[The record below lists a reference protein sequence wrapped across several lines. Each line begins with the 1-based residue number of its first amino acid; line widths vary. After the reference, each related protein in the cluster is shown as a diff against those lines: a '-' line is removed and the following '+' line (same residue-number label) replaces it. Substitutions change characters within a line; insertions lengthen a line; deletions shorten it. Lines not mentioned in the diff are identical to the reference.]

1 MSLVASVLS
10 AEHTT
15 GAMTDIHAEEAAFLE
30 RVREFTEK
38 EVLPKT
44 REWEE
49 AREFPKEI
57 WPKLGKIG
65 LLKILISR
73 ENGGLGFSCQTYCE
87 AIRLMAKADPA
98 MAMNLAAWNALSF
111 AHLEKYGNEEQRK
124 AYIPKIASGE
134 WTLAW
139 ALTEPDAGSDAR
151 HVRTFATPNPDK
163 PGWYK
168 LNGSKMFITNG
179 GNADLIIVIA
189 RVDEK
194 NLTAFLVE
202 KSNPGYHFKERLH
215 TVGVSASNTVAFDLK
230 DADGWHTPCTFEE
243 AISFLF
249 RGRLGIGAMALGIA
263 EKAFE
268 LAVEYSKQREQFGRR
283 LCDMQSVQ
291 NMIADSAMEL
301 EASRLLVKNGAKLED
316 LGLPIAKE
324 ASYAKLFA
332 SETANRVT
340 DRALQIHGGRGM
352 WKEFLVEKLWRDAKL
367 CEIGEG
373 ASEIQRLVIAKS
385 ILK

>member
-1 MSLVASVLS
+1 MLS
-10 AEHTT
+10 ADSTSS
-15 GAMTDIHAEEAAFLE
+15 APTDFQAEQADFLK
-30 RVREFTEK
+30 RVQEFCDK
-38 EVLPKT
+38 EILPKT
-44 REWEE
+44 REWEQ
-49 AREFPKEI
+49 AAEFPAEI
-57 WPKLGKIG
+57 WPKLGKMG
-65 LLKILISR
+65 MLKVLISKDW
-73 ENGGLGFSCQTYCE
+73 GGLGYSCVTYCDM
-87 AIRLMAKADPA
+87 IRLVAKADPA
-98 MAMNLAAWNALSF
+98 LAMNLAAWNALSF
-111 AHLEKYGNEEQRK
+111 AHLEKFGNEEQKK
-124 AYIPKIASGE
+124 AYLPKIASGE

-151 HVRTFATPNPDK
+151 HVKTFATPNPDK

-202 KSNPGYHFKERLH
+202 KKNPGYKFKQRLH
-215 TVGVSASNTVAFDLK
+215 TVGVSASNTVAFELK

-263 EKAFE
+263 EKSFE
-268 LAVEYSKQREQFGRR
+268 LAVEYSKKREQFGRR

-291 NMIADSAMEL
+291 NMLAESAMEL
-301 EASRLLVKNGAKLED
+301 EASRLLVKHGAQMED

-332 SETANRVT
+332 SETANKVT
-340 DRALQIHGGRGM
+340 NRSLQIHGGRGM

-367 CEIGEG
+367 TEIGEG
-373 ASEIQRLVIAKS
+373 ASEIQKLVIAKT

>member
-1 MSLVASVLS
+1 MSTVLS
-10 AEHTT
+10 AEK
-15 GAMTDIHAEEAAFLE
+15 MTNAPTDFQAEQADYLK
-30 RVREFTEK
+30 RVQEFCDK
-38 EVLPKT
+38 EILPKT
-44 REWEE
+44 REWED
-49 AREFPKEI
+49 AKEFDPAI
-57 WPKLGKIG
+57 WPKLGKMG
-65 LLKILISR
+65 MLKVLISK
-73 ENGGLGFSCQTYCE
+73 EWDGLGYSCVTYCDM
-87 AIRLMAKADPA
+87 IRLVAKADPA
-98 MAMNLAAWNALSF
+98 LAMNLAAWNALSF
-111 AHLEKYGNEEQRK
+111 AHLEKFGSDEQKK
-124 AYIPKIASGE
+124 AYLPKIASGE

-151 HVRTFATPNPDK
+151 HVKTFATPNPDK

-168 LNGSKMFITNG
+168 LNGNKMFITNG

-202 KSNPGYHFKERLH
+202 RKNAGYKFKERLH
-215 TVGVSASNTVAFDLK
+215 TVGVSASNTVAFELK

-268 LAVEYSKQREQFGRR
+268 LTIEYSKKREQFGRR

-291 NMIADSAMEL
+291 NMIAESAMEL
-301 EASRLLVKNGAKLED
+301 EAARLLVKNGAQLED

-340 DRALQIHGGRGM
+340 NRAVQIHGGRGM

-367 CEIGEG
+367 TEIGEG
-373 ASEIQRLVIAKS
+373 ASEIQKLVIAKS

>member
-10 AEHTT
+10 AE
-15 GAMTDIHAEEAAFLE
+15 MTPDVQTDLKAEQASFLE
-30 RVREFTEK
+30 RVQEFCDK
-38 EVLPKT
+38 EILPNT
-44 REWEE
+44 RAWEQ
-49 AREFPKEI
+49 AAEFPKEI
-57 WPKLGKIG
+57 WPKLGKVG
-65 LLKILISR
+65 MLKVLLAP
-73 ENGGLGFSCQTYCE
+73 EWGGLGYSCETYCDM
-87 AIRLMAKADPA
+87 IRLVAKADPA
-98 MAMNLAAWNALSF
+98 LAMNLAAWNALSF
-111 AHLEKYGNEEQRK
+111 AHLEKYGNDEQRK
-124 AYIPKIASGE
+124 KYIPPIASGE

-168 LNGSKMFITNG
+168 LNGQKMFITNG
-179 GNADLIIVIA
+179 GNANLIIVIA

-202 KSNPGYHFKERLH
+202 RTDPGYIFKERLH
-215 TVGVSASNTVAFDLK
+215 TVGVSASNTVAFELK

-249 RGRLGIGAMALGIA
+249 RGRLGIAGMALGIA

-268 LAVEYSKQREQFGRR
+268 LAVEYSKHREQFGRR

-301 EASRLLVKNGAKLED
+301 EASRLLVKNGARLED
-316 LGLPIAKE
+316 MGLPIAKE

-367 CEIGEG
+367 TEIGEG
-373 ASEIQRLVIAKS
+373 ASEIQRLVIAKT

>member
-1 MSLVASVLS
+1 MSPVATVLS
-10 AEHTT
+10 AETRD
-15 GAMTDIHAEEAAFLE
+15 GAPTDSRAEQQAFLE
-30 RVREFTEK
+30 RVQQFCDD
-38 EVLPKT
+38 EVLPNT
-44 REWEE
+44 RAWE
-49 AREFPKEI
+49 AAGEFSPDI
-57 WPKLGKIG
+57 WPKLGRMG
-65 LLKILISR
+65 MLKVLIPT
-73 ENGGLGFSCQTYCE
+73 EWDGLGYTCETYCE
-87 AIRLMAKADPA
+87 MIRLVAKADPA
-98 MAMNLAAWNALSF
+98 LAMNLAAWNALSF
-111 AHLEKYGNEEQRK
+111 AHLEKYGNEEQKK
-124 AYIPKIASGE
+124 AYLPKIASGE

-168 LNGSKMFITNG
+168 LTGNKMFITNG

-189 RVDEK
+189 RTDER

-202 KSNPGYHFKERLH
+202 KTNPGYQFNQRLN
-215 TVGVSASNTVAFDLK
+215 TVGVSASNTVAFDLN

-249 RGRLGIGAMALGIA
+249 RGRLGIAAMALGIA

-291 NMIADSAMEL
+291 NMLADSAMEL
-301 EASRLLVKNGAKLED
+301 EAARLLIKSGAQRED
-316 LGLPIAKE
+316 QGLNIAKE

-340 DRALQIHGGRGM
+340 NRALQIHGGRGM
-352 WKEFLVEKLWRDAKL
+352 WKEFLIEKLWRDAKL
-367 CEIGEG
+367 TEIGEG

>member
-1 MSLVASVLS
+1 MATMLS
-10 AEHTT
+10 AEEKTT
-15 GAMTDIHAEEAAFLE
+15 ASNDFQAEQADFLK
-30 RVREFTEK
+30 RVQEFCDK
-38 EVLPKT
+38 EILPHT
-44 REWEE
+44 REWEQ
-49 AREFPKEI
+49 AAEFPASI
-57 WPKLGKIG
+57 WPKLGKMG
-65 LLKILISR
+65 MLKVLISK
-73 ENGGLGFSCQTYCE
+73 EWGGLGYSCVTYCDM
-87 AIRLMAKADPA
+87 IRLVAKADPA
-98 MAMNLAAWNALSF
+98 LAMNLAAWNALSF
-111 AHLEKYGNEEQRK
+111 AHLEKYGSEEQKR
-124 AYIPKIASGE
+124 AYLPKIASGE

-168 LNGSKMFITNG
+168 LNGEKMFITNG

-202 KSNPGYHFKERLH
+202 KKNAGYKFKERLH
-215 TVGVSASNTVAFDLK
+215 TVGVAASNTVAFELK

-268 LAVEYSKQREQFGRR
+268 LTIEYSKQREQFGRR

-291 NMIADSAMEL
+291 NMVAESAMAI
-301 EASRLLVKNGAKLED
+301 EAARLLVKNGAQMED

-332 SETANRVT
+332 SETANKVT
-340 DRALQIHGGRGM
+340 NYAVQIHGGRGM
-352 WKEFLVEKLWRDAKL
+352 WKQFLVEKLWRDAKL
-367 CEIGEG
+367 TEIGEG
-373 ASEIQRLVIAKS
+373 ASEIQKLVIAKS